1 MKSTVNLCLL
11 VIVVCT
17 GDVDGKGTV
26 KKFKDDDA
34 STERFLEA
42 RKRLLN
48 QTLIDEILEAPFNS
62 ETIRGVSDV
71 SKIFPVGK

>member
-17 GDVDGKGTV
+17 GYVDGKGTI

-42 RKRLLN
+42 RKHSLN
-48 QTLIDEILEAPFNS
+48 GKKSNDPLVGSALEVY
-62 ETIRGVSDV
+62 EREVSDV